1 MTTGASGK
9 GDVPREELS
18 LPDYD
23 HLPIGSLEHRVR
35 TLDVDGLERL
45 LAYEEAHAH
54 RLLCWSCSA
63 TAGYWVAQLAG
74 GPAQNEVDLPHS
86 AAAQR

>member
-54 RLLCWSCSA
+54 RLPVLELLRHRRVLGR
-63 TAGYWVAQLAG
+63 TARRR
-74 GPAQNEVDLPHS
+74 PRS
-86 AAAQR
+86 K